1 VVGDRQLVEISYN
14 HRRAFVDAA
23 DVRYVS

>member
-14 HRRAFVDAA
+14 TAGRFVDAA